1 MEHSQAAA
9 HQIRAAITELKDE
22 QRTLEHALAA
32 LETPKSRRTT
42 SAPPKPKVASR
53 PRPARRSRPTPRGAA
68 ATVESVLGAIE
79 KGTDEAAV
87 IAKQFGVSSAVVR
100 NRLQQLEQA
109 GRVTR
114 TGNKRSTRWHRQA
127 A

>member
-1 MEHSQAAA
+1 V
-9 HQIRAAITELKDE
+9 
-22 QRTLEHALAA
+22 LAA
-32 LETPKSRRTT
+32 
-42 SAPPKPKVASR
+42 V
-53 PRPARRSRPTPRGAA
+53 
-68 ATVESVLGAIE
+68 E

-87 IAKQFGVSSAVVR
+87 IAKQFGVSTAVVR

-109 GRVTR
+109 GRITR

>member
-1 MEHSQAAA
+1 MGHSQAAA
-9 HQIRAAITELKDE
+9 DQIRAAITKLRDE
-22 QRTLEHALAA
+22 QTALERALAV
-32 LETPKSRRTT
+32 LETPKPRRTT
-42 SAPPKPKVASR
+42 NGQSKPKATTR
-53 PRPARRSRPTPRGAA
+53 PRAVRRSRSTSNGG
-68 ATVESVLGAIE
+68 ATVESVLGAVE

-87 IAKQFGVSSAVVR
+87 IAKQFGVSTTVVR

-109 GRVTR
+109 GQVTR